1 MENLHLK
8 NLNDDFLMNY
18 RPYAEQK
25 AIELINKAASS
36 GKFIYE
42 DHNSADNI
50 LNKIYPSFDIINTE
64 ICPFSMH
71 QHVFNIARYLNEL
84 SKIQKININKLL
96 LEYLKILKKYDSE
109 LKLLLNQHNE
119 KIQTLKIHSN
129 WYQNNIIKVNQQFR
143 INLDKYQ
150 KSFFIDSFYFL
161 YDIICENYIKEHKKL
176 TKQLLIFNTYRT
188 QKAKEKYVN
197 DINNIYKKIT
207 KNEYYIPISRR
218 KYNEFLEDH
227 REDVINK
234 YCLNILEKYNQV

>member
-8 NLNDDFLMNY
+8 NLNDNFLINY
-18 RPYAEQK
+18 LPYTKQK
-25 AIELINKAASS
+25 AIELINKTASS
-36 GKFIYE
+36 GFLYE
-42 DHNSADNI
+42 EHNHADNI
-50 LNKIYPSFDIINTE
+50 LNKIYPSFNIINTE

-71 QHVFNIARYLNEL
+71 QHVYNIAKYLNEL

-176 TKQLLIFNTYRT
+176 TKQLLIFNTYRNKK
-188 QKAKEKYVN
+188 QK
-197 DINNIYKKIT
+197 
-207 KNEYYIPISRR
+207 KNT
-218 KYNEFLEDH
+218 
-227 REDVINK
+227 
-234 YCLNILEKYNQV
+234 

>member
-8 NLNDDFLMNY
+8 NLNDDFLINY

-36 GKFIYE
+36 RKFIYE
-42 DHNSADNI
+42 DHNSADNM

-71 QHVFNIARYLNEL
+71 QHVYNIAKYLNEL

-96 LEYLKILKKYDSE
+96 LEYFKILKKYDSE
-109 LKLLLNQHNE
+109 ITPLIEEYNKTIKKLKMNTISYYDNIFKLNH
-119 KIQTLKIHSN
+119 
-129 WYQNNIIKVNQQFR
+129 QFR

-150 KSFFIDSFYFL
+150 KSFFINSFYFL

-176 TKQLLIFNTYRT
+176 TKQLLIFNTYRK

-234 YCLNILEKYNQV
+234 YCLNILEQYNQI

>member
-8 NLNDDFLMNY
+8 NLNDDFLINY

-42 DHNSADNI
+42 EHNRADNM

-71 QHVFNIARYLNEL
+71 QHVFNITRYLNKL
-84 SKIQKININKLL
+84 SKIQTININKLL
-96 LEYLKILKKYDSE
+96 LEYLKILTIYDSE
-109 LKLLLNQHNE
+109 LKPLIEEYN
-119 KIQTLKIHSN
+119 KTIQKLKTNTI

>member
-1 MENLHLK
+1 MKNLHLK

-25 AIELINKAASS
+25 AIKLINKAASS

-42 DHNSADNI
+42 DHNSADNM

-64 ICPFSMH
+64 IRPFSMH
-71 QHVFNIARYLNEL
+71 QHVFNIAKYLNEL
-84 SKIQKININKLL
+84 SKIQTININKLL
-96 LEYLKILKKYDSE
+96 LEYLKILTIYDSE
-109 LKLLLNQHNE
+109 LKLLINEYNE

-129 WYQNNIIKVNQQFR
+129 WYQNNIIKVNQQFS

-161 YDIICENYIKEHKKL
+161 YNIICENYIKENKNL
-176 TKQLLIFNTYRT
+176 TKQHLIFNIYRK
-188 QKAKEKYVN
+188 QKKKEKYLK

-234 YCLNILEKYNQV
+234 YCLNILEQYNQI

>member
-8 NLNDDFLMNY
+8 NLNNDCLMNY

-42 DHNSADNI
+42 DHNSADNM

-84 SKIQKININKLL
+84 SKIQTSNINKLL
-96 LEYLKILKKYDSE
+96 LEYFKILKKYDSE
-109 LKLLLNQHNE
+109 ITPSIEEYNK
-119 KIQTLKIHSN
+119 
-129 WYQNNIIKVNQQFR
+129 IIKKLKMNTISYYDNIFNLNHQFR

-176 TKQLLIFNTYRT
+176 TKQLLIFNTYRK

-207 KNEYYIPISRR
+207 KKEYYIPISRR

-234 YCLNILEKYNQV
+234 YCLNILEQYNQI

>member
-1 MENLHLK
+1 MKNLHLK
-8 NLNDDFLMNY
+8 NLNDDFLINY

-36 GKFIYE
+36 GTFLYNE
-42 DHNSADNI
+42 HNQADNM

-71 QHVFNIARYLNEL
+71 QHVFNIAKYLNEL

-109 LKLLLNQHNE
+109 LKPLIEEYN
-119 KIQTLKIHSN
+119 KTIQKLKMNTIN
-129 WYQNNIIKVNQQFR
+129 YQNDIIKVNYQFR
-143 INLDKYQ
+143 SNLEKYQ

-176 TKQLLIFNTYRT
+176 TKQLLIFNTYRK

-207 KNEYYIPISRR
+207 KKEYYIPISRR
-218 KYNEFLEDH
+218 KYNEFLEDY
-227 REDVINK
+227 RENVINK
-234 YCLNILEKYNQV
+234 YCLNILERYNQI

>member
-8 NLNDDFLMNY
+8 NLNDDFLINY

-25 AIELINKAASS
+25 AIGLINKAASS

-42 DHNSADNI
+42 EHNRADNM

-71 QHVFNIARYLNEL
+71 QHVFNIARYLNKL
-84 SKIQKININKLL
+84 SKIQTININKLL
-96 LEYLKILKKYDSE
+96 LEYLKILTIYDSE
-109 LKLLLNQHNE
+109 LKPLIEEYN
-119 KIQTLKIHSN
+119 KTIQKLKTNTI

>member
-1 MENLHLK
+1 MKNLHLK

-42 DHNSADNI
+42 DHNSANNM

-71 QHVFNIARYLNEL
+71 QHVFNIARYLNKL
-84 SKIQKININKLL
+84 SKIQTININKLL
-96 LEYLKILKKYDSE
+96 LEYLKILTIYDSE
-109 LKLLLNQHNE
+109 LKLLLNEHNK

-197 DINNIYKKIT
+197 DINNIYKKNYKKRILYT
-207 KNEYYIPISRR
+207 YIKKKI
-218 KYNEFLEDH
+218 
-227 REDVINK
+227 
-234 YCLNILEKYNQV
+234 

>member
-1 MENLHLK
+1 MKNLHLK
-8 NLNDDFLMNY
+8 NLNDDFLINY
-18 RPYAEQK
+18 RPYAKQK
-25 AIELINKAASS
+25 VIELINKTASS
-36 GKFIYE
+36 GFLYE
-42 DHNSADNI
+42 EHNRADNI

-64 ICPFSMH
+64 ICPFLMH
-71 QHVFNIARYLNEL
+71 QHVYNIAKYLNEL

-96 LEYLKILKKYDSE
+96 LEYLKILTIYDSE
-109 LKLLLNQHNE
+109 LKPLINE
-119 KIQTLKIHSN
+119 YNKKIQTLKIQSN
-129 WYQNNIIKVNQQFR
+129 LYPNDIFNLNYQFR

-176 TKQLLIFNTYRT
+176 TKQLLIFNTYRK

-207 KNEYYIPISRR
+207 KKEYYIPISRR